1 MGVRSTGR
9 GRQARTKRLPA
20 VIFAAEDCAEG
31 RSTDASVKKRVS
43 LSSVASVDRV
53 SRVGLVNAWMPCES
67 VSRLSSVFEAEGELL
82 DDGVGEDFAGD
93 AFDLGLDGALF
104 EAIFEGQEEILS
116 LPHVGDA
123 AVFH

>member
-1 MGVRSTGR
+1 
-9 GRQARTKRLPA
+9 
-20 VIFAAEDCAEG
+20 
-31 RSTDASVKKRVS
+31 
-43 LSSVASVDRV
+43 
-53 SRVGLVNAWMPCES
+53 MPCES

-93 AFDLGLDGALF
+93 AFYLGLGGALF

-123 AVFH
+123 AIFHTAESICNCLPLGIQHGSFESYIDMSLHRV